1 METYTAPTLAVL
13 GEVAAKVLASLK
25 HTSKPGAVVLTL
37 TGELGAGKTA
47 FVQQLGL
54 HLGVTETMVSPT
66 FVVMKRYQTTDA
78 VFANLV
84 HIDAYRLE
92 DGAEVAPLHIE
103 EIFNELNTLVCIE
116 WASNMRDTLPEA
128 PASLEII
135 DTNGVRTLTYIP
147 AL

>member
-13 GEVAAKVLASLK
+13 AEVAAEVLTDLK
-25 HTSKPGAVVLTL
+25 QAANQTAVVLSL
-37 TGELGAGKTA
+37 AGELGAGKTA

-54 HLGVTETMVSPT
+54 HLGVTETIVSPT

-78 VFANLV
+78 VFTNLV

-92 DGAEVAPLHIE
+92 DAAEVAPLRIE
-103 EIFNELNTLVCIE
+103 EMFNEPNTLVCIE
-116 WASNMRDTLPEA
+116 WASNIRDILPA
-128 PASLEII
+128 AHASLEII

-147 AL
+147 VL